1 MKGERT
7 MRMEKDPFDTG
18 YRPLMRILTMERRE
32 MVRLKMAIDRMD
44 VEAIQKER
52 ENIDYIIEMVIQ
64 RVKWDKEKMEKD
76 TKKQQE

>member
-1 MKGERT
+1 

-44 VEAIQKER
+44 VEAIQRER
-52 ENIDYIIEMVIQ
+52 ES
-64 RVKWDKEKMEKD
+64 
-76 TKKQQE
+76 

>member
-1 MKGERT
+1 

-18 YRPLMRILTMERRE
+18 YQPLMRILTMERRE

-52 ENIDYIIEMVIQ
+52 ERIDYIIGGVIQ
-64 RVKWDKEKMEKD
+64 TVKRDKEKMEKD
-76 TKKQQE
+76 TKKQQEKPKG

>member
-1 MKGERT
+1 

-18 YRPLMRILTMERRE
+18 YQPLMRILTMERRE

-44 VEAIQKER
+44 VEEIQRER

-76 TKKQQE
+76 TKKQQEKPKG